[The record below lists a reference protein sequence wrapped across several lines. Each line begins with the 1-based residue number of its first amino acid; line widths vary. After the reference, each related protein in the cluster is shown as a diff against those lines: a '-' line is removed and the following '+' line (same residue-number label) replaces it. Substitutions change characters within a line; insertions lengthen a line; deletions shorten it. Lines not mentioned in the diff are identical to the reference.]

1 MAEQFKYLYGPVPSR
16 RLGLSLGVDVVPF
29 KVCTYDCIYCQLGK
43 TTTKTVQRKPY
54 VSAEA
59 VLAELHER
67 LAQRPQIDYVTLG
80 GSGEPTLNSEIGE
93 IIEGIKKITEV
104 PVSVLTNGALFCRE
118 DVRSDCCR
126 ADVVLPSLDAADP
139 ATFRKINRPHRDISV
154 GTLIEGLVAFRKEFT
169 GRIWLEVFLVQGV
182 NTEPEQIANI
192 THAVERIEPDKIHL
206 NTAVRPTA
214 ESGIQPVERET
225 LQAIA
230 KRLGPKAEVIAE
242 PSLNHL
248 AKHTVSKAEDVL
260 SMLKRR
266 PCSLQDV
273 CAGLGIHPS
282 DAVKYIGILSE
293 RGLVQTGEKGGV
305 TYFRAL

>member
-1 MAEQFKYLYGPVPSR
+1 MAERFKYLYGPVPSR

-29 KVCTYDCIYCQLGK
+29 KVCTYDCVYCQLGK

-80 GSGEPTLNSEIGE
+80 GSGEPTLNSQLSE

-104 PVSVLTNGALFCRE
+104 PVSVLTNGALFSRE

-139 ATFRKINRPHRDISV
+139 ATFRKINRPHRDISI
-154 GTLIEGLVAFRKEFT
+154 GTMIEGLVAFRKEFT

-192 THAVERIEPDKIHL
+192 RHATQRIGPDKIHL

-214 ESGIQPVERET
+214 ESGIQPVKWET

-230 KRLGPKAEVIAE
+230 KTLGSKAEVIAE
-242 PSLNHL
+242 ASLNNL

-293 RGLVQTGEKGGV
+293 GGLVQTGEKGGV